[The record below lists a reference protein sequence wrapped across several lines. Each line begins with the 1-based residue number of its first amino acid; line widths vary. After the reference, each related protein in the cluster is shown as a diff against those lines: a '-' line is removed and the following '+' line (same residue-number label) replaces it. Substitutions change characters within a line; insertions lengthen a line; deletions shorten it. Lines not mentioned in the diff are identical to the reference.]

1 MSPARLPG
9 PISPWVHMRNFRSVY
24 EMRMPKTSCGAKFE
38 KQSKH
43 GETQSYNFRA
53 YYRFGN
59 SESCIT
65 VIKWDAYDEE
75 NTASK
80 QDNAEFIR
88 RTHPGNRAELFKWPH
103 FQPACQDPC
112 WKNQD
117 LGNRASPPSHMNT
130 SKILQRI

>member
-24 EMRMPKTSCGAKFE
+24 EMRMSKTSCGAKFE

-88 RTHPGNRAELFKWPH
+88 RTHPGNRDELFKWPH